1 MGKLKGGFLMFVSF
15 NKVFNKKPQAQ
26 TEVPQAMLDHM
37 NRQLPKGIKYIS
49 SNDGRCT
56 IVSESE
62 SITLGGFTFRPTEEQ
77 KKILGKNY
85 TYDDVMAYFYN
96 AQKQM
101 PLELK
106 RDGYITLNGQEIPID
121 QLSYNPMLPSVKYV
135 SGSFMAFPQ
144 KFPPPFSLTVG
155 VADGIYSRT
164 LTVKRIP
171 NESVHVAVF
180 QSKENEPLMIKYSID
195 EKRQKLNMSITFNL
209 KYAKTIRDIVE
220 STMIYNAYLSGNASL
235 GGAPLDVIAYGD
247 TTTKFDLKS
256 ALFWEKVLRI
266 EECLGV
272 NFVPPMDDVQNDDII
287 LVEELYQNLINHV
300 PIRDTQ
306 KLTSIGGDWDFND
319 SHRDIKD
326 SVGLAIFFQFH
337 SIIDAELFGVKFSLP
352 ILTGVCNARIK
363 EIIIKEE
370 KPKLVLEDESEE
382 KEQFICTM
390 FFLTEEKM
398 KAYTAM
404 GINEMVRIFETAK
417 TVKEILS

>member
-1 MGKLKGGFLMFVSF
+1 MFVSF
-15 NKVFNKKPQAQ
+15 NKVFNKKQQSQ

-37 NRQLPKGIKYIS
+37 NSQLPKGIKYIS
-49 SNDGRCT
+49 SDDGRCT
-56 IVSESE
+56 IVSENGSF
-62 SITLGGFTFRPTEEQ
+62 TLGGIVFRPTEEQ

-121 QLSYNPMLPSVKYV
+121 QMSYNPILPSVKYV

-155 VADGIYSRT
+155 VADGTYSRT
-164 LTVKRIP
+164 LTVSRIP
-171 NESVHVAVF
+171 NESVHVATF
-180 QSKENEPLMIKYSID
+180 QSKEDEPLMIKYSID
-195 EKRQKLNMSITFNL
+195 EKNQKLNMSITFNL
-209 KYAKTIRDIVE
+209 KFAKTIRDVVE
-220 STMIYNAYLSGNASL
+220 STMIYNAYLSGNALL
-235 GGAPLDVIAYGD
+235 GGAPLDVITCDVTA
-247 TTTKFDLKS
+247 TKFDLKS
-256 ALFWEKVLRI
+256 ALFWEKVLKI

-272 NFVPPMDDVQNDDII
+272 NFIPPMDDVQNDDII

-306 KLTSIGGDWDFND
+306 KLTSIGGNWDFND
-319 SHRDIKD
+319 ANRDIKD

-337 SIIDAELFGVKFSLP
+337 SIVDAELFGVKFSLP

-363 EIIIKEE
+363 EINTKEE

-382 KEQFICTM
+382 KKQYMCTM
-390 FFLTEEKM
+390 FFLTEEEM
-398 KAYTAM
+398 EAYIAM
-404 GINEMVRIFETAK
+404 GINEMVKIFETAK
-417 TVKEILS
+417 TVKEYLS